1 VAVQSLTTAKKMKKH
16 GLTLT
21 LLPNPA
27 KKGFVNGGNRALMSR
42 MQLILNCSGFR
53 SITSLLYNDDTTG
66 T

>member
-1 VAVQSLTTAKKMKKH
+1 MKKH